1 MKMVFMT
8 MLRGCVMVRKKWTVA
23 KPPRKGGRPL
33 GKKWDKAIL
42 YWVNYLSG
50 NPFDQMI
57 GFPGNMNIWVIV
69 GIKWVTISATQNHK
83 ICMPAKARIKK
94 TRWNEIVRN
103 LSSKDYIKRHRGN
116 VGIIKGG
123 V

>member
-1 MKMVFMT
+1 MI
-8 MLRGCVMVRKKWTVA
+8 RKKWTVA

-94 TRWNEIVRN
+94 SRWDEIVRS

-116 VGIIKGG
+116 VGIIEGG